1 MREHKDCV
9 KKVVEGGGGI
19 GYASRMDSRF
29 ARGLF
34 LALCF
39 LPLPCRAGVVVE
51 DDLGNRVRLERP
63 VQRIVSL
70 APNITEIL
78 YAAGAGEKLV
88 GAVEYS
94 DYPAAARR
102 ILRVGSSQA
111 FDVEKIAALHPDI
124 VFAWKS
130 GNPAGLL
137 DQLETLGIRVVLVEP
152 PDLPGIAKDIRMAG
166 EIAGTDAIAEQSASA
181 FLARYRELKE
191 KYSGR
196 RKVKIFYEIWNDP
209 LMTVSQHQFIGEA
222 MHLCGA
228 IDVFGNLPSL
238 VSTVSVE
245 AVLAA
250 GPEAIV
256 ASGMG
261 NVRPSWLDEWKK
273 WDGFSAS
280 RHLYFVPAD
289 LINRAGP
296 RLLDGVE
303 MLCGEVEAVRKGG

>member
-1 MREHKDCV
+1 MKGE
-9 KKVVEGGGGI
+9 EGI
-19 GYASRMDSRF
+19 GYASGMDSSVVKV
-29 ARGLF
+29 F
-34 LALCF
+34 LLLLAGCL
-39 LPLPCRAGVVVE
+39 LPQISRAGIVVE
-51 DDLGNRVRLERP
+51 DDIGRSIAIERP

-78 YAAGAGEKLV
+78 FAAGAGGKVV

-94 DYPAAARR
+94 DYPAAAGR
-102 ILRVGSSQA
+102 IRRVGSSQT
-111 FDVEKIAALHPDI
+111 FDVEAIASLHPDI

-130 GNPAGLL
+130 GNPVWLL
-137 DQLETLGIRVVLVEP
+137 DQLETLGIRVFLVEP
-152 PDLPGIAKDIRMAG
+152 AGLPGIAKDIRMAG
-166 EIAGTDAIAEQSASA
+166 KIAGTDAIAEKSACA
-181 FLARYRELKE
+181 FLDRYRELKK
-191 KYSGR
+191 KYSER

-209 LMTVSQHQFIGEA
+209 LMTVSDRQFIGEA

-245 AVLAA
+245 AVLKAK
-250 GPEAIV
+250 PEVII

-261 NVRPSWLDEWKK
+261 NVRPAWLDEWKK
-273 WDGFSAS
+273 WDGFSAAK
-280 RHLYFVPAD
+280 HLYFVPAD

-303 MLCGEVEAVRKGG
+303 MLCGEVEAVRRGG